1 MAASDNIQDGL
12 KLSDHA
18 TLGLLA
24 ALEAEEPHTQRSLAA
39 RIGVALGLTNSLLKR
54 AIHKGLVKVSQAP
67 AKRFAYYVTPKGF
80 SEKSRLVADY
90 LSTSLSFFRQAKEE
104 YGILFFDLKEKGIDR
119 IVLCGTGELAE
130 IAVLAAHEQDIEI
143 QFIVQRGSNLKEF
156 CGYNVR
162 NNLSTLKNKDV
173 SAVIITSIDAPQD
186 VYNWARSIISDIN
199 IHTVPLLHISRLD
212 KGSNKEPNKEG
223 VRYG

>member
-1 MAASDNIQDGL
+1 MAASDNIPDGL
-12 KLSDHA
+12 KLSDQA

-80 SEKSRLVADY
+80 TEKSRLVAEY

-104 YGILFFDLKEKGIDR
+104 YGVLFAELKEKGIDR

-130 IAVLAAHEQDIEI
+130 IAVLAAHELDIEI
-143 QFIVQRGSNLKEF
+143 QFIVQQGSNLEEF
-156 CGYNVR
+156 CGYGVR
-162 NNLSTLKNKDV
+162 NNLIALQNEYV
-173 SAVIITSIDAPQD
+173 SAVIITSIDAPQE
-186 VYNWARSIISDIN
+186 VYNQACNEISDIS
-199 IHTVPLLHISRLD
+199 IHTVPLLHI
-212 KGSNKEPNKEG
+212 NKAG
-223 VRYG
+223 G